1 MQNLNS
7 SDWNLHQVKFRN
19 CLLWNLILSTY
30 QTKNISLKNH
40 YWKILRILL
49 RIYKIKKD
57 KGNISFVFLLQ
68 RKTHLLES
76 MAKCAL
82 REKISFSCC
91 SRFLLSVL
99 WKSVWLSAHPL
110 FRGSSRYFQSN
121 WQSLD
126 SQEVTQVWNTAQF
139 AQNHAVFCDLW
150 LCEGFY
156 SVWSIFGVLESFLWQ
171 FRLVWASSA

>member
-1 MQNLNS
+1 MKS
-7 SDWNLHQVKFRN
+7 YFEH
-19 CLLWNLILSTY
+19 LSN
-30 QTKNISLKNH
+30 KNISLKITIE
-40 YWKILRILL
+40 KILRILFKNL
-49 RIYKIKKD
+49 QNKKD
-57 KGNISFVFLLQ
+57 KGNIFCLFTFCNAK
-68 RKTHLLES
+68 RTHWNQWLS
-76 MAKCAL
+76 AFFGK
-82 REKISFSCC
+82 KISFSCC

-150 LCEGFY
+150 LCEGFIV
-156 SVWSIFGVLESFLWQ
+156 SEVFWGAWIVSMAISACLGFFCLNLNENPVIVRPFLCC
-171 FRLVWASSA
+171 S